1 MYDSGWRSLQVRWIF
16 FSVALAYVVFEL
28 REGAISPAPPPW
40 PYLIVKNTLIWESLL
55 CLAVSQC
62 LRVETLYSANRVKS
76 WCDLMCSNLTS
87 QFVTGSYLYLF
98 PKLRARPCKET
109 RFQKGKDCLRTSNLE
124 GISDICMRIY
134 VYVYIYT
141 NHINI
146 LVFSKC
152 RCFKTF
158 LMIRSYLKDFS

>member
-1 MYDSGWRSLQVRWIF
+1 
-16 FSVALAYVVFEL
+16 
-28 REGAISPAPPPW
+28 
-40 PYLIVKNTLIWESLL
+40 
-55 CLAVSQC
+55 
-62 LRVETLYSANRVKS
+62 
-76 WCDLMCSNLTS
+76 MCSNLTS

-152 RCFKTF
+152 RCFQDISHDSF
-158 LMIRSYLKDFS
+158 VSQRLFIGHVDIMIWARSRMLPVSNETQLVSRDAMNRRVGRKHQSNQ